1 MDSEQVS
8 LESFA
13 EAVEQLCG
21 PGRMINPNPNPNP
34 MMVDLCFARSD
45 GGTRSPAEVVE
56 LTY

>member
-13 EAVEQLCG
+13 EAGEQLCG
-21 PGRMINPNPNPNP
+21 PGRMINPNPNP

-45 GGTRSPAEVVE
+45 GCTRSPAEVVE
-56 LTY
+56 LTDG